1 LLALLVSFG
10 SDISGSFF
18 SRENLVRKMETSL
31 RYATNSR
38 SLKIHAKEKFP
49 VNSKTRLQLHGELDT
64 GAGVP
69 SYFCA
74 MIRYFFH
81 EASTNLGVGLHY
93 DKREKLRC
101 LVRGKKKFPVIT
113 DEVVTFNIKGRCDFD
128 QDLVQRNAKGAA
140 EFDWNIWK
148 FQKDQ
153 DLRLRIGYEMF
164 EKVRFSLPFNKENNN
179 GSYWIIE
186 HYVLAF
192 SVTGTLYAD

>member
-1 LLALLVSFG
+1 
-10 SDISGSFF
+10 
-18 SRENLVRKMETSL
+18 
-31 RYATNSR
+31 
-38 SLKIHAKEKFP
+38 
-49 VNSKTRLQLHGELDT
+49 
-64 GAGVP
+64 
-69 SYFCA
+69 
-74 MIRYFFH
+74 MI
-81 EASTNLGVGLHY
+81 L
-93 DKREKLRC
+93 
-101 LVRGKKKFPVIT
+101 P
-113 DEVVTFNIKGRCDFD
+113 
-128 QDLVQRNAKGAA
+128 QRNAKGAA